1 MNSAAVVAEQAA
13 ARTSHLTIHH
23 PRDISHL
30 LIFASKPLLS
40 SGKWHVMLV
49 LVAFTRLKTSDLH
62 WSYYTKYVKY
72 MSDQNVFLYIL
83 QRAEMP

>member
-1 MNSAAVVAEQAA
+1 
-13 ARTSHLTIHH
+13 
-23 PRDISHL
+23 
-30 LIFASKPLLS
+30 
-40 SGKWHVMLV
+40 MLV